1 MNVSNRVVMHGLGWT
16 LIVCVI
22 MVVYGFSDR
31 YFETVRAEDG
41 IVVGQSLNSDS
52 SMSKDFIGTCSG
64 MDVSNPDV
72 HLVALS
78 ECMGRVRGFVDG
90 HTMTVAMNRLAGAK
104 SITLW
109 CMPTKVS
116 SDQLLTNIM
125 DWVDANPEDYNDVRS
140 KMDDN
145 NSATAVMIRALRTT
159 YPCVNS

>member
-1 MNVSNRVVMHGLGWT
+1 MHGLGWALT
-16 LIVCVI
+16 ACVI
-22 MVVYGFSDR
+22 VVVYGFSDR
-31 YFETVRAEDG
+31 YYEAKRVADG
-41 IVVGQSLNSDS
+41 IVDVGQPINTDS
-52 SMSKDFIGTCSG
+52 TMSKDFIGACSG

-90 HTMTVAMNRLAGAK
+90 HMMTVAMNQLAGAK
-104 SITLW
+104 SINLW

-125 DWVDANPEDYNDVRS
+125 DWVDANPEDYTDVRS

-145 NSATAVMIRALRTT
+145 NGATAVMIRALRTT